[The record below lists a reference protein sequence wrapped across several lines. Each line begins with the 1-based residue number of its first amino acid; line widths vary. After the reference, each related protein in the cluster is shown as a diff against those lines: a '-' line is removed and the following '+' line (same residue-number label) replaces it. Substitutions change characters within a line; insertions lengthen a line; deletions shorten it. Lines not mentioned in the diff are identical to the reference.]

1 MPKRSAKTQ
10 GDFKHTWYL
19 REWMEQSDPPKRQA
33 DLQKQLGWSKAKA
46 HDVWH
51 GQQYTQA
58 LIDEIAPWLNVRS
71 FELLLPPDVA
81 MAIRRV
87 RADAARIVHDS
98 AAVNTDEPLPRS
110 RTGRAG

>member
-10 GDFKHTWYL
+10 DDFGHTWFL
-19 REWMEQSDPPKRQA
+19 REWMEQSDPPKIQA

-58 LIDEIAPWLNVRS
+58 LIDEVAPWLNARP
-71 FELLLPPDVA
+71 FELLLHPDQA
-81 MAIRRV
+81 MAIRRL
-87 RADAARIVHDS
+87 RDNAARIVSDTS
-98 AAVNTDEPLPRS
+98 VADIAVAKRS
-110 RTGRAG
+110 RTGT

>member
-10 GDFKHTWYL
+10 ADFKHTWYL

-33 DLQKQLGWSKAKA
+33 DLTKLGWSKAKA

-51 GQQYTQA
+51 GQQYTQD
-58 LIDEIAPWLNVRS
+58 IMDDVAPWLNIRP

-81 MAIRRV
+81 RAIQRMRSEALTIV
-87 RADAARIVHDS
+87 ADADALSPER
-98 AAVNTDEPLPRS
+98 TLPRS
-110 RTGRAG
+110 RTGTNDE